1 MRLIPGIVIDAFPE
15 RPLDYRRIVEMVEAH
30 PPTAPFS
37 ERLDG

>member
-37 ERLDG
+37 ECLDG